1 LPNRAVFR
9 ILCGMHED
17 FLRRLTAALYRVT
30 DRLEDREPL
39 KWTLRESALEL
50 ERMYFQNPEFLS
62 LKREEERSRRMI
74 MLVREVVHL
83 LELVSSLSYVSRI
96 NFDVLLR
103 EYARFEGFLFQKEET
118 PPMLEGAS
126 EDGLQEFTF
135 RQRKIIEFLA
145 PLRNSS
151 VSELVKCFD
160 GQISEKTLQRDL
172 NDLIVRGKVRA
183 DGERRWRKY
192 SLVDK

>member
-1 LPNRAVFR
+1 
-9 ILCGMHED
+9 MHED

-50 ERMYFQNPEFLS
+50 ERMYFENPEFLS

-118 PPMLEGAS
+118 PPMLE
-126 EDGLQEFTF
+126 D
-135 RQRKIIEFLA
+135 RKSTRL
-145 PLRNSS
+145 NSS
-151 VSELVKCFD
+151 HSS
-160 GQISEKTLQRDL
+160 ISYAVFCLK
-172 NDLIVRGKVRA
+172 K
-183 DGERRWRKY
+183 K
-192 SLVDK
+192 